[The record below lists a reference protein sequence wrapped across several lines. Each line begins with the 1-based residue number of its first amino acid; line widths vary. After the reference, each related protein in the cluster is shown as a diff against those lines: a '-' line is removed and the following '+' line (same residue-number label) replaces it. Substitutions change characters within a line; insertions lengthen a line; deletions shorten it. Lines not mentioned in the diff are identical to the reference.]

1 MEGLSAQI
9 STTTLKISCA
19 QNEESQIL
27 KELRAFPS
35 FRMTGKKV
43 FPRLAESCR
52 FDQKNKGENVP
63 GREDLLIKTATSGN
77 PA

>member
-1 MEGLSAQI
+1 
-9 STTTLKISCA
+9 
-19 QNEESQIL
+19 
-27 KELRAFPS
+27 
-35 FRMTGKKV
+35 MTGKKV